1 MGTGTGTG
9 TGDEGQGGASPARTV
24 PLTIQA
30 DRPEAA
36 LHLVATP
43 IGAARDIT
51 LRALDVLNAADVL
64 AAEDTRN
71 LRHLLD
77 IHGIPVRGRRLIAYH
92 DHNADRTRPAILAAL
107 REGLSVA
114 YASDAGTPLVADPGY
129 RLARDVAEAG
139 LTVRALPGPSAA
151 LAGLSVSGLPSD
163 RFLFVG
169 FPPSA
174 QGARRKW
181 IESWLGIEA
190 TVIAFESPRR
200 VKQLLGNLC
209 ELEANRSTVIC
220 RELTK
225 RFEEVMRGTAEE
237 LMQRIPDEGL
247 RGEIVVLFGHPPQ
260 KEVGEDDLRQAL
272 SDLPADLPVKE
283 AAARI
288 AARFGLPRRDVYA
301 LALAIRKE
309 NQ

>member
-1 MGTGTGTG
+1 MSNSGN
-9 TGDEGQGGASPARTV
+9 GQPAKKGPSGKILARREARTLAMQALYSWHIAGQPLNEIEAQFRVDNDFSGVDGAYFRVHHFARQQASPM
-24 PLTIQA
+24 PL
-30 DRPEAA
+30 
-36 LHLVATP
+36 
-43 IGAARDIT
+43 
-51 LRALDVLNAADVL
+51 L
-64 AAEDTRN
+64 AA
-71 LRHLLD
+71 
-77 IHGIPVRGRRLIAYH
+77 IA
-92 DHNADRTRPAILAAL
+92 
-107 REGLSVA
+107 EGGGVA
-114 YASDAGTPLVADPGY
+114 YCSDAGTPLVADPGFA
-129 RLARDVAEAG
+129 LARAV
-139 LTVRALPGPSAA
+139 SAA
-151 LAGLSVSGLPSD
+151 GGRVHAVPGASALLAALTIAGQPTD
-163 RFLFVG
+163 RFLFAG
-169 FPPSA
+169 FAPTA
-174 QGARRKW
+174 QTARRR
-181 IESWLGIEA
+181 WLAELAGIAA
-190 TVIAFESPRR
+190 TVVIFESPRR

-209 ELEANRSTVIC
+209 ELEANRPTVIC